1 MPKKEKQKNIVIYQA
16 PNGAIEVRI
25 DSQKETILLTQQ
37 QVAELFGVQKA
48 AISKHVK
55 NIFDSSE
62 LDKTATVSNLETVQT
77 EGKRTIKRKVEYY
90 NLDLILSVGY
100 RVNSKKATLF
110 RQWATKT
117 LRDHITK
124 GFTINKSVIKNNYA
138 EFQKAIENIKLLLP
152 AGANID
158 SQSVLELVSAFAD
171 TWLSLDAYDKDKLIA
186 SGSTKKKW
194 R

>member
-1 MPKKEKQKNIVIYQA
+1 MPKKEKEIKKNIVIYQA

-25 DSQKETILLTQQ
+25 DSQKATILLTQQ

-62 LDKTATVSNLETVQT
+62 LDKIATVSTLETVQT

-110 RQWATKT
+110 RQWTTKT

-124 GFTINKSVIKNNYA
+124 GFTINKSVIKNNYT
-138 EFQKAIENIKLLLP
+138 EFQRFRPVNRVCKLVY
-152 AGANID
+152 I
-158 SQSVLELVSAFAD
+158 F
-171 TWLSLDAYDKDKLIA
+171 DKI
-186 SGSTKKKW
+186 
-194 R
+194 